1 MALRTNLSRSDGY
14 QLNVIQLYVLCAP
27 CHRGTLAASY
37 CHLIRPLDSRRT
49 EGAFE
54 LSSVALRRQTN
65 CSRCVVILTARGG
78 LWCGVGLLTVWC
90 IHVAR
95 GLLHVT
101 SEKVPGNSKAIIIS
115 NNSHL

>member
-49 EGAFE
+49 EGAFDCPR
-54 LSSVALRRQTN
+54 LHSVAKRIAADA
-65 CSRCVVILTARGG
+65 S
-78 LWCGVGLLTVWC
+78 
-90 IHVAR
+90 
-95 GLLHVT
+95 
-101 SEKVPGNSKAIIIS
+101 
-115 NNSHL
+115 